1 MFFSKNN
8 DKNRIKEL
16 EDVIVSLKEE
26 LDFYKEMAAFS
37 QEEMLVALDRSGFV
51 VFQNDKA
58 AAEIKAID
66 ELSRELQKNNT
77 SIMLNDCTGKVASK
91 KVKYGDVTLYRIT
104 KTDMR
109 DTRESDILS
118 LHQKAITVALTD
130 TQKTFS
136 QMLEELKVMKSESVE
151 TASGSKEG
159 LVLIQQSA
167 HAMDMLSQNTQLNIT
182 GMNSLNQRSNE
193 ISTVITLIQDIA
205 DQTNLLAL
213 NAAIEAARA
222 GEHGRGFAVVADEV
236 RKLAEKT
243 QTATKDISL
252 VVKAMQQETNE
263 AEVNTNEVNN
273 IVIDTK
279 VKIED
284 LSLKIKSFEENAS
297 RSQYEVEHISDKIFS
312 SLAKIDHV
320 IYKHNVYALIFGEEN
335 SFKNTTH
342 TECRLGKWYS
352 SGIGKENFSKM
363 PSYPKLDRP
372 HAIVHEQANLL
383 ATECGSDKVLCSKE
397 IIEQRIHAI
406 EEASNDVF
414 KFLDALVDEKA
425 KEMMH
430 TAAKTLFKQGE
441 RR

>member
-16 EDVIVSLKEE
+16 EDEIASIKEV
-26 LDFYKEMAAFS
+26 LDFYKEMATFS
-37 QEEMLVALDRSGFV
+37 QEEMLVALDRSGLV

-58 AAEIKAID
+58 ASEIKAIG
-66 ELSRELQKNNT
+66 ELSKELQKNNT
-77 SIMLNDCTGKVASK
+77 SIMLNDCTGKVTLK
-91 KVKYGDVTLYRIT
+91 KAKNGDVTLYRIT

-263 AEVNTNEVNN
+263 AETNTNEVNN

-297 RSQYEVEHISDKIFS
+297 RSQYEVEHISDKIFA

-352 SGIGKENFSKM
+352 SGVGKDNFSKM
-363 PSYPKLDRP
+363 PSYQKLDRP

-406 EEASNDVF
+406 EDASSDVF

-430 TAAKTLFKQGE
+430 TAAKVLFKQGE
-441 RR
+441 KR

>member
-16 EDVIVSLKEE
+16 EDEIASIKEV
-26 LDFYKEMAAFS
+26 LDFYKEMATFS
-37 QEEMLVALDRSGFV
+37 QEEMLVALDRSGSV

-58 AAEIKAID
+58 ASEIKAIG
-66 ELSRELQKNNT
+66 ELSKELQKNNT
-77 SIMLNDCTGKVASK
+77 SIMLNDCTGKVTLK
-91 KVKYGDVTLYRIT
+91 KAKNGDVTLYRIT

-263 AEVNTNEVNN
+263 AETNTNEVNN

-297 RSQYEVEHISDKIFS
+297 RGQYEVEHISDKIFA

-352 SGIGKENFSKM
+352 SGVGKDNFSKM

-397 IIEQRIHAI
+397 IIEQRVHAI
-406 EEASNDVF
+406 ENASDDVF
-414 KFLDALVDEKA
+414 KFLDALVEEKS

-430 TAAKTLFKQGE
+430 KAAKTLFKQGE
-441 RR
+441 KR

>member
-16 EDVIVSLKEE
+16 EDEIASIKEV
-26 LDFYKEMAAFS
+26 LDFYKEMATFS
-37 QEEMLVALDRSGFV
+37 QEEMLVALDRSGSV

-58 AAEIKAID
+58 SAEIKAID

-77 SIMLNDCTGKVASK
+77 SIMLNDCTGKVTLK
-91 KVKYGDVTLYRIT
+91 KAKNGDVTLYRIT

-182 GMNSLNQRSNE
+182 GMNSLNQRSSE

-263 AEVNTNEVNN
+263 AETNTNEVNN

-297 RSQYEVEHISDKIFS
+297 RSQYEVEHISDKIFA

-352 SGIGKENFSKM
+352 SGVGKDNFSKM
-363 PSYPKLDRP
+363 PSYQKLDRP

-406 EEASNDVF
+406 EDASSDVF

-441 RR
+441 KR

>member
-1 MFFSKNN
+1 MFFSKNT
-8 DKNRIKEL
+8 DKSLIKEL
-16 EDVIVSLKEE
+16 VNDIVLLKEE
-26 LDFYKEMAAFS
+26 LDFYKEMATFS
-37 QEEMLVALDRSGFV
+37 QEEMLVAIDRSGLV

-58 AAEIKAID
+58 AAEIKAIG

-91 KVKYGDVTLYRIT
+91 KVKNGDVTLYRIT

-263 AEVNTNEVNN
+263 AETNTNEVNN
-273 IVIDTK
+273 IVIETK

-297 RSQYEVEHISDKIFS
+297 RSQYEVEHISDKIFA

-352 SGIGKENFSKM
+352 SGVGKDNFSKM
-363 PSYPKLDRP
+363 PSYQKLDRP

-406 EEASNDVF
+406 EDASSDVF

-430 TAAKTLFKQGE
+430 TAAKVLFKQGE
-441 RR
+441 KR

>member
-1 MFFSKNN
+1 MFFSKNS
-8 DKNRIKEL
+8 DKDHIKKLEDEISLLREEL
-16 EDVIVSLKEE
+16 E
-26 LDFYKEMAAFS
+26 FYKDIASFS
-37 QEEMLVALDRSGFV
+37 QEEMLVVMDRSGNLL
-51 VFQNDKA
+51 FQNDKA
-58 AAEIKAID
+58 QEQIKSAAD
-66 ELSRELQKNNT
+66 LSRELQKNNS

-91 KVKYGDVTLYRIT
+91 KVKNRDATLYGII

-118 LHQKAITVALTD
+118 LHQKAITTALTD

-151 TASGSKEG
+151 TAQGSKEG
-159 LVLIQQSA
+159 LVLIRDSA
-167 HAMDMLSQNTQLNIT
+167 QAMDKLSQNTQLNIT
-182 GMNSLNQRSNE
+182 GMNSLNQRSGE

-252 VVKAMQQETNE
+252 VVKAMQQETTE
-263 AEVNTNEVNN
+263 AETNTNEVNN
-273 IVIDTK
+273 IVIETK
-279 VKIED
+279 KKIED

-335 SFKNTTH
+335 SFKSTSH

-363 PSYPKLDRP
+363 PSYAKLETP

-383 ATECGSDKVLCSKE
+383 AKECSSDKVLCSKE

-406 EEASNDVF
+406 EDASADVF
-414 KFLDALVDEKA
+414 KFLDALVEEKS

-430 TAAKTLFKQGE
+430 SAAKTLFKQGDKI
-441 RR
+441 